1 MTNSE
6 PLAPL
11 LKSTLPA
18 KKTLDGLTTRL
29 RTLLLEETVT
39 SAAVDTMA
47 YSPELYAE
55 CVAALPGLIEDRDKA
70 LTPATRETMS
80 DVLGRRMATY
90 PPPEFS
96 ESEWR
101 AWWADWMDA
110 FSDVPDGVVEP
121 AMRQWVR
128 SPEAFM
134 PKPGQLRAIAL
145 RIAIPEVQAAHR
157 AKAVSERKPPRSKQS
172 T

>member
-1 MTNSE
+1 MRS
-6 PLAPL
+6 L
-11 LKSTLPA
+11 LI
-18 KKTLDGLTTRL
+18 
-29 RTLLLEETVT
+29 EEAVT
-39 SAAVDTMA
+39 SAAVDTVA

-55 CVAALPGLIEDRDKA
+55 CVEALPALIADRDKA
-70 LTPATRETMS
+70 LTPATRETIG

-90 PPPEFS
+90 TPPQFS
-96 ESEWR
+96 DGEWR
-101 AWWADWMDA
+101 SWWADWMDA

-128 SPEAFM
+128 SPEPFM

-157 AKAVSERKPPRSKQS
+157 AKMVAERKPPKPRKGD
-172 T
+172 